1 MSRKGI
7 ASSMAAAVVATLLN
21 LHGGV
26 LCVQPATAQRVPPP
40 PTHSSA
46 ARPDKAAAEISE
58 LVGIVASGG
67 GSTSMLDML
76 SAIDA
81 EMTLTSTLSAL
92 GAAYEANPALLG
104 GLSPLSAEGAATLY
118 KSLDIP
124 DLAGVAGA
132 FFRPVPGIVT
142 SPFGYRPRFR
152 RMHKGIDLRLA
163 VGDTV
168 RAAFAGLVKA
178 TGFDRNGYGYY
189 IILSHPSGIETLYG
203 HLSGFIASVG
213 QSVRPGAPIA
223 LGGSTGRS
231 TGPHLHFETR
241 YRGLAI
247 DPARICPSFTG
258 PAGANQVSP
267 DRVLATLRAAEF
279 LLPAVTSEKSQLK
292 VPVKASYGMPSTY
305 KVKRGDNVFTI
316 ARKFAMPPEQIC
328 RLNGLSS
335 PLAFLISGQILKLK

>member
-7 ASSMAAAVVATLLN
+7 ALSMAAAVVATLLN
-21 LHGGV
+21 LPGGV

-40 PTHSSA
+40 PAHSSA

-58 LVGIVASGG
+58 LVGIVTSGG
-67 GSTSMLDML
+67 GSTSMLDMI

-81 EMTLTSTLSAL
+81 EMAISTTLTALTSAYN
-92 GAAYEANPALLG
+92 ADPSLLR
-104 GLSPLSAEGAATLY
+104 GLSPFSAEGSATLY
-118 KSLDIP
+118 NSLDIP
-124 DLAGVAGA
+124 DLKGSAGR

-152 RMHKGIDLRLA
+152 RMHKGVDLRLA

-168 RAAFAGLVKA
+168 RAAFSGNVKS
-178 TGFDRNGYGYY
+178 TGFDRHGYGYY

-203 HLSGFIASVG
+203 HLSGFIASAG
-213 QSVRPGAPIA
+213 QNVSPGSPIA

-241 YRGLAI
+241 YRGIAI
-247 DPARICPSFTG
+247 DPSRVCPSFSEPPL
-258 PAGANQVSP
+258 PASVPA
-267 DRVLATLRAAEF
+267 DRVLATLRAVEF
-279 LLPAVTSEKSQLK
+279 LMPAASGKSLK
-292 VPVKASYGMPSTY
+292 VPMKAPYGLPATY
-305 KVKRGDNVFTI
+305 KVRRGDNVASI
-316 ARKFAMPPEQIC
+316 ARRFSMPAEKIC